1 VSDRRPIREGVE
13 RAVALRIEHRLGAAP
28 IRNVPAVIEDLRP
41 DAMVIRRP
49 MPGGPAGAL
58 VGMRDRWLVIVNT
71 HERVLR
77 EQRDMAAHLLGH
89 LLLDPGSRRLHVE
102 NDLFDDGTP
111 AEVRAA
117 AFATNWLVPVS
128 AIAGCAAAWG
138 LESWAPEHLAA
149 VSMEY
154 GISVRAL
161 VWQLLHTSTLAE
173 ADRRRVAGAGEA
185 SPEDTLRLASRMGMS
200 EYVRSGLAARGAVAW
215 PRRYVALVARAYD
228 RGDLGRTEVERLL
241 EDDALVRQLTDLRSR
256 DGSAAGP

>member
-1 VSDRRPIREGVE
+1 
-13 RAVALRIEHRLGAAP
+13 
-28 IRNVPAVIEDLRP
+28 
-41 DAMVIRRP
+41 
-49 MPGGPAGAL
+49 
-58 VGMRDRWLVIVNT
+58 
-71 HERVLR
+71 
-77 EQRDMAAHLLGH
+77 MAAHLLGH
-89 LLLDPGSRRLHVE
+89 LLLDPGSRHLHVE
-102 NDLFDDGTP
+102 VDMLNGSTP
-111 AEVRAA
+111 SRVRAS

-138 LESWAPEHLAA
+138 LESWGAEHLTA

-161 VWQLLHTSTLAE
+161 VWQLLTTSTLGE

-228 RGDLGRTEVERLL
+228 RGDLARAEVESC
-241 EDDALVRQLTDLRSR
+241 SR
-256 DGSAAGP
+256 TMRWCAR